1 MRLLTLRA
9 VLYLAPLCL
18 CPPPSDGQLSWERP
32 MQVVEAGGQGPEGRA
47 LTLGLHQLPV
57 RPVTQNGQ
65 HTSTVVATSLANA
78 YGTVP
83 PPRCSLKHTID
94 ARLLLL
100 IKDKTLSMTDGCMPP
115 ILKVKEQHN
124 ALAL

>member
-1 MRLLTLRA
+1 MYVKCCYGNLNKNKMIITFPNNLSSCFQYIIGIYYASACTHIACSALFGSSLP
-9 VLYLAPLCL
+9 VS
-18 CPPPSDGQLSWERP
+18 PPPADGQLSWERP
-32 MQVVEAGGQGPEGRA
+32 MQVVEAGDPGPEGRA

-83 PPRCSLKHTID
+83 RTH
-94 ARLLLL
+94 
-100 IKDKTLSMTDGCMPP
+100 
-115 ILKVKEQHN
+115 
-124 ALAL
+124 